1 MDVVVDNVGTTFML
15 SLRAL
20 KKGGRLLT
28 VGNSGGP
35 KFEIDNR
42 YIFAKHL
49 SIIGSTMST
58 LADFTQVMDLVVGGK
73 LKPILDRTYPL
84 KDAAAAQ
91 ERLWRNENFGKIT
104 LEIPS

>member
-1 MDVVVDNVGTTFML
+1 M
-15 SLRAL
+15 
-20 KKGGRLLT
+20 
-28 VGNSGGP
+28 GNSGGP